1 MSRVLR
7 KGQIRKPK
15 GNVSLLTYKVKHYTD
30 LSVELEAARNIADY
44 AINAKTTKDLST
56 KFVKQF
62 GLPSEISNQI
72 MRKYGNNRETKAV
85 KHAVLVAPGRVIDF
99 DLKTKIATIECC
111 DFKLSVQTFF
121 GNNVTAI
128 KSAEISEDYI
138 HFQVSINNAIAQTV
152 SGFLGIDRNATGFL
166 AVCAD
171 SQNGNVLKLGKKADH
186 IRKKF
191 KKKRA
196 ALQKNK
202 KYNHLKKIA
211 NREANIMRDM
221 NHKMSKKIVI
231 YAVQNNV
238 SIKLENLKGISRKLI
253 AKQFGAN
260 YNAML
265 SNWTFYELES
275 FVKYKARLY
284 GVKVYYVNPYMTSQD
299 CAKCGS
305 KGTRKG
311 KTFKCNNCQHSD
323 HADVNA
329 AFNIAARRSTGQ
341 IV

>member
-7 KGQIRKPK
+7 KGQVKNPK
-15 GNVSLLTYKVKHYTD
+15 ENISVLTYKIKHYTD
-30 LSVELEAARNIADY
+30 LSVELEAARNIANY

-72 MRKYGNNRETKAV
+72 MRKYGNNKETKAV
-85 KHAVLVAPGRVIDF
+85 KHAVLVAPSRVIDF
-99 DLKTKIATIECC
+99 DLKTKIATIECSN
-111 DFKLSVQTFF
+111 FKLSVQTFF

-138 HFQVSINNAIAQTV
+138 HFQCSINNTIPQVT

-171 SQNGNVLKLGKKADH
+171 SANGSVLKLGKKADH

-191 KKKRA
+191 KKKRS

-202 KYNHLKKIA
+202 KFNHLKKIA
-211 NREANIMRDM
+211 HREAKIMRDM
-221 NHKMSKKIVI
+221 NHKMSKQIVLC
-231 YAVQNNV
+231 AVRNNV
-238 SIKLENLKGISRKLI
+238 SIKMENLKGISKKLI

-299 CAKCGS
+299 CARCGAVGS
-305 KGTRKG
+305 RKG
-311 KTFKCNNCQHSD
+311 KTFKCSKCQHSD

-329 AFNIAARRSTGQ
+329 AFNIAARQSTDQ